1 MGEGS
6 TRRKAAGMTEVIADP
21 MSLIARRM
29 DAIRED
35 FVAEVFEQIKA
46 ENRDL
51 NYDGQMLELW
61 RASLND
67 SVVAGIEFLDCGTSA
82 EFLEAPEASVAYV
95 RLAAQRDVPLSV
107 LVRAHRIVHARFLES
122 AIRYVALVEPG
133 EQVPTI
139 VNLVSRSATFVDAVA
154 DQLTVAYELER
165 EQCVSDQ
172 EHRDVSGSRSGA
184 PSGPRA
190 ERALGYPLDGVHL
203 AAVLWVDA
211 AVPAHELAGLLDQV
225 RSVVG
230 AEVGAVNGTLIVP
243 TDEREARLWFSVHAS
258 AKRDLDPSRV
268 RRAFES
274 EGIRARLAFGE
285 VREGQSGFRTSL
297 KQAERAKAVAFAGGD
312 RLSNRL
318 VFYNEVAAIAL
329 MAGDVDQLGGF
340 VTEVLGHLGV
350 DDERAGRLR
359 EALREFLARNRTYTS
374 ADRSI
379 VLQPNTIPYLVA
391 EAIQLCG
398 QRFDDPDAVFK
409 VQLALEV
416 CRWMAPTVLAAA
428 GGRD

>member
-1 MGEGS
+1 M
-6 TRRKAAGMTEVIADP
+6 AEVIADP
-21 MSLIARRM
+21 MSLIAQQM
-29 DAIRED
+29 DIVRED

-51 NYDGQMLELW
+51 NYDAQMLDLW

-67 SVVAGIEFLDCGTSA
+67 SVVAGIEFLGRGTSA
-82 EFLEAPEASVAYV
+82 EFLEAPEASVAYA
-95 RLAAQRDVPLSV
+95 RSAARRDIPLSV
-107 LVRAHRIVHARFLES
+107 LVRAHRIVHSRFLES
-122 AIRYVALVEPG
+122 AIRYVALVEPT

-165 EQCVSDQ
+165 DECVSSKEQFSD
-172 EHRDVSGSRSGA
+172 SRAGA
-184 PSGPRA
+184 PSSGTP

-211 AVPAHELAGLLDQV
+211 GVPAHDVVGLLDQV
-225 RSVVG
+225 RSVIG
-230 AEVGAVNGTLIVP
+230 AEVGAVHGTLIVP
-243 TDEREARLWFSVHAS
+243 TDEREARLWFSVDAS

-274 EGIRARLAFGE
+274 EGIRARVAFGR
-285 VREGQSGFRTSL
+285 VDEGQSGFRASL
-297 KQAERAKAVAFAGGD
+297 KQAERAKAVAFAGGE
-312 RLSNRL
+312 RLSARV
-318 VFYNEVAAIAL
+318 VFYSEVAPIAL
-329 MAGDVDQLGGF
+329 MAGDVDQLSGF

-350 DDERAGRLR
+350 DDERAARLR
-359 EALREFLARNRTYTS
+359 EALREFLARNRTYTA

-379 VLQPNTIPYLVA
+379 ILQPNTIPYPVA
-391 EAIQLCG
+391 EAIQLSG

-416 CRWMAPTVLAAA
+416 CRWMAPTVLAGA
-428 GGRD
+428 GRQR

>member
-1 MGEGS
+1 M
-6 TRRKAAGMTEVIADP
+6 ADVIADP
-21 MSLIARRM
+21 MSVIAGQM
-29 DAIRED
+29 DAIRND
-35 FVAEVFEQIKA
+35 FVAEVFEQINA

-51 NYDGQMLELW
+51 DYDAQILDLW

-67 SVVAGIEFLDCGTSA
+67 TVVAGIEFLGRGTSA
-82 EFLEAPEASVAYV
+82 EFLEAPQASVAYA
-95 RLAAQRDVPLSV
+95 RAAARRDVPLSV
-107 LVRAHRIVHARFLES
+107 LVRAHRIVHSRFLES
-122 AIRYVALVEPG
+122 AIRYVALLEPA

-165 EQCVSDQ
+165 DECASGQ
-172 EHRDVSGSRSGA
+172 EPPGASGSRASA
-184 PSGPRA
+184 PSTPQA
-190 ERALGYPLDGVHL
+190 EQALGYPLDGVHL

-211 AVPAHELAGLLDQV
+211 VVPGHDLAGLLDQV

-230 AEVGAVNGTLIVP
+230 AEVGAVHGTLIVP
-243 TDEREARLWFSVHAS
+243 TDEREARLWFSVQAS
-258 AKRDLDPSRV
+258 ARRDVDPSRV

-274 EGIRARLAFGE
+274 EGVRARLAFGQ
-285 VREGQSGFRTSL
+285 VREGQSGFRASL

-312 RLSNRL
+312 RLGNRV
-318 VFYNEVAAIAL
+318 VFYDEVAPIAL

-340 VTEVLGHLGV
+340 VTEVLGHLGI
-350 DDERAGRLR
+350 DDDRAARLR
-359 EALREFLARNRTYTS
+359 EALREFLARNRTY
-374 ADRSI
+374 AAPDRSI
-379 VLQPNTIPYLVA
+379 ILQPNTIPYPVA

-398 QRFDDPDAVFK
+398 QCFDDPDAVFR

-416 CRWMAPTVLAAA
+416 CRWMAPTVLATA

>member
-1 MGEGS
+1 MGGVS
-6 TRRKAAGMTEVIADP
+6 TRRKAAGMAEVIADP
-21 MSLIARRM
+21 MSLIAERM
-29 DAIRED
+29 DAIRDD

-51 NYDGQMLELW
+51 NYDAEMLELW

-67 SVVAGIEFLDCGTSA
+67 SVVAGIDFLGRGTSA
-82 EFLEAPEASVAYV
+82 EFLEAPEASVAYA
-95 RLAAQRDVPLSV
+95 RSAARHDVPLSV
-107 LVRAHRIVHARFLES
+107 LVRAHRIVHSRFLET
-122 AIRYVALVEPG
+122 AIRFVALVEATD
-133 EQVPTI
+133 QVPTI

-154 DQLTVAYELER
+154 DQLTVAYELEQ
-165 EQCVSDQ
+165 EQCLSGQ
-172 EHRDVSGSRSGA
+172 EQRTAGGSRA

-211 AVPAHELAGLLDQV
+211 AVPAHDLAGLLDQV

-230 AEVGAVNGTLIVP
+230 AEVGAVHGTLIVP
-243 TDEREARLWFSVHAS
+243 TDEREARLWFSVDAS
-258 AKRDLDPSRV
+258 ARRDVDPSRV

-274 EGIRARLAFGE
+274 EGIRARLAFGQ
-285 VREGQSGFRTSL
+285 VHEGQSGFRASL
-297 KQAERAKAVAFAGGD
+297 KQAEQAKAVAFAGGE
-312 RLSNRL
+312 RLSTRV
-318 VFYNEVAAIAL
+318 VFYNEVAPIAL
-329 MAGDVDQLGGF
+329 MAGDIDQLSGF
-340 VTEVLGHLGV
+340 VAEVLGHLGI
-350 DDERAGRLR
+350 DDVRAARLR
-359 EALREFLARNRTYTS
+359 EALREFLARNRTYI
-374 ADRSI
+374 APDRSI
-379 VLQPNTIPYLVA
+379 ILQPNTIPYTVA